1 MDLMNRLRLKNKP
14 LYYFGWFNLIFAFG
28 SFLMMQFDDTK
39 ILGINAWIKPMK
51 FFLSVGIFSFTMAWF
66 LPLLGQHK
74 KSRIYSYVIILTLTL
89 EVVIISYQSWQGTTS
104 HFNVSSELNGF
115 LFKIMGIAIII
126 LTAWTAY
133 INLLFFRSKNDT
145 VPSPYLWGI
154 RLGMLIFV
162 LFALE
167 GIVMVEM
174 MKHTVGGPDGGRG
187 LFFVNWSRDLG
198 DLRVPHFFGLHA
210 LQILPLIG
218 YYVCKTNRQIII
230 YSILYFLMVAAMLMQ
245 ALLGIPLL

>member
-1 MDLMNRLRLKNKP
+1 
-14 LYYFGWFNLIFAFG
+14 
-28 SFLMMQFDDTK
+28 
-39 ILGINAWIKPMK
+39 
-51 FFLSVGIFSFTMAWF
+51 
-66 LPLLGQHK
+66 
-74 KSRIYSYVIILTLTL
+74 
-89 EVVIISYQSWQGTTS
+89 
-104 HFNVSSELNGF
+104 
-115 LFKIMGIAIII
+115 
-126 LTAWTAY
+126 
-133 INLLFFRSKNDT
+133 
-145 VPSPYLWGI
+145 
-154 RLGMLIFV
+154 
-162 LFALE
+162 
-167 GIVMVEM
+167 M